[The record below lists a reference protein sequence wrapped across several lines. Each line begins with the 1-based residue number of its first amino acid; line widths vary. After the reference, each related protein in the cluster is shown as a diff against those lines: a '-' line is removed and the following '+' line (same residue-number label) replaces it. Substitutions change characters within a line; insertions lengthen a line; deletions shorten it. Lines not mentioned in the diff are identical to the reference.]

1 MSMTRQNYEAIAAA
15 LGRAVAVEAIE
26 DSPQRA
32 ELCTGA
38 AYRVALAVSMRGRPI
53 VSLRTI
59 AEHRAAERRARM
71 IRRLVW
77 AALVL
82 GALGVLATPCYPL
95 AGYAC

>member
-1 MSMTRQNYEAIAAA
+1 
-15 LGRAVAVEAIE
+15 
-26 DSPQRA
+26 
-32 ELCTGA
+32 
-38 AYRVALAVSMRGRPI
+38 MRGRPL
-53 VSLRTI
+53 VSLRTL

-82 GALGVLATPCYPL
+82 AALGVLATPCAPL

>member
-1 MSMTRQNYEAIAAA
+1 
-15 LGRAVAVEAIE
+15 
-26 DSPQRA
+26 
-32 ELCTGA
+32 
-38 AYRVALAVSMRGRPI
+38 MRRPI

-59 AEHRAAERRARM
+59 AEHEAAERRARM

-82 GALGVLATPCYPL
+82 GAIGALAIPCPPI

>member
-1 MSMTRQNYEAIAAA
+1 MSR
-15 LGRAVAVEAIE
+15 RF
-26 DSPQRA
+26 
-32 ELCTGA
+32 
-38 AYRVALAVSMRGRPI
+38 

-71 IRRLVW
+71 VRRIVW

-82 GALGVLATPCYPL
+82 GALGALAIPCDPL

>member
-1 MSMTRQNYEAIAAA
+1 
-15 LGRAVAVEAIE
+15 
-26 DSPQRA
+26 
-32 ELCTGA
+32 
-38 AYRVALAVSMRGRPI
+38 MRGRPI
-53 VSLRTI
+53 VPLRTI

-71 IRRLVW
+71 IRRLAW